1 MRHYDEELRE
11 LQQQAAMKNRLETI
25 IKELKA
31 QKSMLESHVEELAS
45 QKDKEQLD
53 VDRLERGSLANY
65 FYQVVGKLDD
75 KLTKEKKEAYE
86 AAVKYDT
93 AYRELQAVD
102 ADLRMKEL
110 EYGRIHRSDEK
121 YKIVLKEKQEAIKLS
136 GAPEAGE
143 IFRLEAQISSLDTQ
157 LKELEEAISAGKT
170 AEYIADDILQ
180 NLSSAEG
187 WGTWDM
193 IGGGL
198 ITDLTKHSHLD
209 DAQEQVGRLQRALS
223 KFKTELADVEI
234 IADMKVN
241 VDGFLRFADVFF
253 DGLFSAWS
261 VMNQIKDAQGQ
272 VKDVKNQI
280 SSLLYKL
287 NATSADVKQE
297 QTMAR
302 YKLQELVR
310 KTEYQG

>member
-157 LKELEEAISAGKT
+157 LKELDEAISAGRT
-170 AEYIADDILQ
+170 AEYIAEDILQ
-180 NLSSAEG
+180 SLSSAEG